1 MIRFMVCDTDVDF
14 AYRIAKALH
23 HWYEFCS
30 VQYLYGP
37 SALEASLQSDS
48 GGADVLITEIE
59 LRGKNAIDIVAEN
72 LQNSS
77 PLQVVYMTE
86 KMDFCTDVYRTRHS
100 GFLVK
105 PIRLEKLKMSMEWA
119 LQTLKTRKSEGVM
132 LQRAG
137 NMYVVSPQSIL
148 FAESSGRLMTVV
160 TDTEKI
166 EIYGK
171 ISDLAAKVD
180 QRFIQCHKS
189 YLVNM
194 ERVKQYCGDF
204 FLMENGS
211 MVPVSQSRRKV
222 IRESFL
228 TYVQASVVDRVH

>member
-23 HWYEFCS
+23 RWYEFCS

-37 SALEASLQSDS
+37 AALEASLQADS
-48 GGADVLITEIE
+48 GGADILITEIE
-59 LRGKNAIDIVAEN
+59 LREKNAIDIVADN

-77 PLQVVYMTE
+77 PLQVVYMTT
-86 KMDFCTDVYRTRHS
+86 KMDFCTEVYKTRHS

-105 PIRLEKLKMSMEWA
+105 PIRLEKLKTSMEWA
-119 LQTLKTRKSEGVM
+119 LQTLKTRKSEGIF

-137 NMYVVSPQSIL
+137 NVYVISPQSIQY
-148 FAESSGRLMTVV
+148 AESSGRLMTVV

-171 ISDLAAKVD
+171 ISELVAKAD
-180 QRFIQCHKS
+180 QRFIHCHKS

-194 ERVKQYCGDF
+194 ERVRQYCGDF

-211 MVPVSQSRRKV
+211 TVPISQSRRKE
-222 IRESFL
+222 IREKFL
-228 TYVQASVVDRVH
+228 SYVQTSVVGGTH